1 MSVTAAEGFV
11 AAGGSVGIK
20 AGGAA
25 DLAVVATDDGRPVP
39 AAGVFT
45 ANLATAAP
53 VQVSR
58 AHLAATGGTA
68 AGVVLTSGNANAATG
83 QPGLE
88 AARRLCQLVGDGVGA
103 PADQVLVC
111 QTGLI
116 GIPFPLAQVQ
126 PRVAAVVATRAT
138 GEAAGVAAAEAIMTT
153 DTVRKEAV
161 ATGGTLDGGRF
172 TVGGMAKGAAML
184 APNMATMLA
193 VLTTDAAADP
203 AVLGDLLR
211 AAMPGSFNAMTVDG
225 CTSTN
230 DTVLLLASG
239 RAGAVDAEALGAAV
253 TDVCASLAAQMV
265 ADAEGATKVAHVK
278 VSGATSD
285 ADAHQAA
292 RKVADSLLVKCSLN
306 GADPYWG
313 RVVSELGSAGVA
325 FDPDRVAVAYG
336 GVAVCVGGVAAAHD
350 GAAVDAHMAGRHVM
364 IDCDLG
370 LGDGTAVVLTTDLG
384 YGYIDENRTTS

>member
-1 MSVTAAEGFV
+1 VSVTAAKGFV

-58 AHLAATGGTA
+58 AHLEATGGA
-68 AGVVLTSGNANAATG
+68 AAAVVLTSGNANAATG
-83 QPGLE
+83 AAGVD
-88 AARRLCQLVGDGVGA
+88 AARRLCQLVGDGIGSTTE
-103 PADQVLVC
+103 QVLVC

-116 GIPFPLAQVQ
+116 GVPFPLAQVD
-126 PRVAAVVATRAT
+126 PLVAKVVADRADT
-138 GEAAGVAAAEAIMTT
+138 AAAGVAAAEAIMTT

-161 ATGGTLDGGRF
+161 ASGPTAAGGRF

-193 VLTTDAAADP
+193 VVTTDAEAD
-203 AVLGDLLR
+203 ADVLLQVLR
-211 AAMPGSFNAMTVDG
+211 AAVGPSFNAMSIDG

-239 RAGAVDAEALGAAV
+239 RAGPVAPEALQAAV
-253 TDVCASLAAQMV
+253 TEVCTSLADQMA
-265 ADAEGATKVAHVK
+265 ADAEGATKVGHVT
-278 VSGATSD
+278 VAGATSD
-285 ADAHQAA
+285 ADAHAAA

-306 GADPYWG
+306 GEDPYWG
-313 RVVSELGSAGVA
+313 RVVSELGSAGVP
-325 FDPDRVAVAYG
+325 FDLDKVSVAYG
-336 GVAVCVGGVAAAHD
+336 DVTVCADGVAADHD
-350 GAAVDAHMAGRHVM
+350 AAAVAEHMAGRHVH
-364 IDCDLG
+364 IHCDLG
-370 LGDGTAVVLTTDLG
+370 LGTGSGVALFTDLG